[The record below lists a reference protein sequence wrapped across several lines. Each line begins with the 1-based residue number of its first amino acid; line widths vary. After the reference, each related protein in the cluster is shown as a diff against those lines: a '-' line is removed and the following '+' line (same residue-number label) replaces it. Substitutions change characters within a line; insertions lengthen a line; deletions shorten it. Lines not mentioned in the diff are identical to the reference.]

1 LILTGI
7 IVTLL
12 ACPSG
17 TTTKGNPI
25 LADKKSNE
33 EMLGEVLRDIG
44 VLIAVFFPFDEWI
57 TFHELTWKFALGS
70 VRTSAAFIVPGM
82 WLENV
87 RRR

>member
-1 LILTGI
+1 VNL
-7 IVTLL
+7 V
-12 ACPSG
+12 
-17 TTTKGNPI
+17 
-25 LADKKSNE
+25 LADRKSNE

-44 VLIAVFFPFDEWI
+44 VLIVVFFPFDEWI

-70 VRTSAAFIVPGM
+70 IFTSAAFIAAGM